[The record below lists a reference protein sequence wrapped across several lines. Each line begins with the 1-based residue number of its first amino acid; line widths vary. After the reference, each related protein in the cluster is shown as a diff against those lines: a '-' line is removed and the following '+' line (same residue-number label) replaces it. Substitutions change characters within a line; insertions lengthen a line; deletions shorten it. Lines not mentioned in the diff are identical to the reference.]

1 MRTAFNLL
9 GPLVNPANPTVQVVG
24 APSLRS
30 AELIAEALA
39 TLGLKRGYVV
49 HGLDGLD
56 EVTTTGE
63 TRVLEIRGGAIA
75 EHTLSPEDFGV
86 PVANPEDLKGADK
99 NTNREIALEVL
110 GGGLGPKRDI
120 VLVNASVALVA
131 AGRAESFAQGMRV
144 AAEAVDSGRGIGE
157 ASSDGSVH
165 QRCQGAGHSLSAPL
179 SNCASSDP
187 LSRPAAASRRCT
199 QSREL
204 CLARQSRSP
213 RLGRET
219 PTIHRRGTRRV
230 EALVR
235 M

>member
-1 MRTAFNLL
+1 
-9 GPLVNPANPTVQVVG
+9 
-24 APSLRS
+24 
-30 AELIAEALA
+30 
-39 TLGLKRGYVV
+39 VV

-144 AAEAVDSGRGIGE
+144 AAEAVDSG
-157 ASSDGSVH
+157 AALAKLH
-165 QRCQGAGHSLSAPL
+165 QM
-179 SNCASSDP
+179 
-187 LSRPAAASRRCT
+187 AAFTNIAKA
-199 QSREL
+199 QV
-204 CLARQSRSP
+204 
-213 RLGRET
+213 
-219 PTIHRRGTRRV
+219 TR
-230 EALVR
+230 
-235 M
+235 